1 MSGARTESDSGLSS
15 VLAIGAMVLGGAV
28 VARALARSRRRF
40 ELRGRVALVTGGSR
54 GLGLVLARELAREG
68 AKVAIC
74 ARDEAELARARA
86 ELEAAG
92 ADVTV
97 GLPADASAARWDLS
111 IVIDAAS
118 LEAWHALAQ
127 LPAVAAVFDAL
138 AARASVVKAWTFAA
152 VGNE

>member
-1 MSGARTESDSGLSS
+1 M
-15 VLAIGAMVLGGAV
+15 IQ
-28 VARALARSRRRF
+28 RF
-40 ELRGRVALVTGGSR
+40 CFVKLHD
-54 GLGLVLARELAREG
+54 
-68 AKVAIC
+68 
-74 ARDEAELARARA
+74 DEVPTRAELADTLRA
-86 ELEAAG
+86 ELAAAG

-138 AARASVVKAWTFAA
+138 AARAAVVKAWTFAA
-152 VGNE
+152 VE